1 MTSTLEMSG
10 AVDVEIFKRDKVGR
24 VWVSRA
30 RREALI
36 NEFERGGTSG
46 AQFADYVGIKY
57 STFANWLQKR
67 KRQQASGV
75 GIDSQNR
82 ALKSKRTA
90 PMRWLETMV
99 DAEGKESD
107 TEARLRVHLPGGAY
121 LEIANRPQ
129 ADRSTARLPHHK
141 RNSFSVSIIILRGL
155 ILCIR
160 WLWPKKSTYRH
171 SWALGKRGINA
182 VASRIASTS

>member
-1 MTSTLEMSG
+1 MTSTLEVSG
-10 AVDVEIFKRDKVGR
+10 AVDGEIFKRDKVGR
-24 VWVSRA
+24 VRVSRA

-67 KRQQASGV
+67 KRHQASGV
-75 GIDSQNR
+75 GIDSQNG

-99 DAEGKESD
+99 DAEGKE
-107 TEARLRVHLPGGAY
+107 
-121 LEIANRPQ
+121 
-129 ADRSTARLPHHK
+129 
-141 RNSFSVSIIILRGL
+141 
-155 ILCIR
+155 
-160 WLWPKKSTYRH
+160 
-171 SWALGKRGINA
+171 
-182 VASRIASTS
+182 

>member
-1 MTSTLEMSG
+1 MTSTLEVSG
-10 AVDVEIFKRDKVGR
+10 AVDGEIFKRDKVGR
-24 VWVSRA
+24 VRVSRA

-75 GIDSQNR
+75 GMDSQNR
-82 ALKSKRTA
+82 GLKGKRTA

-99 DAEGKESD
+99 DAGGKESD

-129 ADRSTARLPHHK
+129 AGLAAMLLENLGRLGAK
-141 RNSFSVSIIILRGL
+141 G
-155 ILCIR
+155 C
-160 WLWPKKSTYRH
+160 
-171 SWALGKRGINA
+171 
-182 VASRIASTS
+182 